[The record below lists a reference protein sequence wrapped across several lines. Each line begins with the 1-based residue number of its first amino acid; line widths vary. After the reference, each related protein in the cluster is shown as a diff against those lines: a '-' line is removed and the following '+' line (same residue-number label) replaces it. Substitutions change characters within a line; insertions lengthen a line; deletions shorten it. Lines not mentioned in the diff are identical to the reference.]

1 MKTANWILFDTETTG
16 LAAPIFVVELAA
28 QRMRGWSAEGEPFRK
43 LLNQNQEIPAE
54 ASRVH
59 GYTREI
65 LERDGEPAQ
74 QVYREFAAYAG
85 NLPLVSYNL
94 EYDLDEVLQPEWRR
108 LRIAPVGQRG
118 FCALRLAQRLLD
130 PVLAGNCKL
139 QTLRQY
145 YRLPERGAHT
155 ALGDVQT
162 VADLFA
168 NVLRPIAGH
177 RGLDSWEKLAA
188 FAAEEWY
195 PSRIAFGKHKGRL
208 IQEARKDAELRRWLD
223 WLAGSANARNAKM
236 GRWYLR
242 QLEKDLPADATVF
255 ATAGIDGKRG
265 KVSFNPKTE
274 VVTTRA
280 SLPRTTPVFGLKAGQ
295 AALVIYVNPEL
306 EELRQLVSGARAR
319 LAELEVDYARE
330 KSRVDAMQAALFRR
344 LRVHY
349 QKRDRLRL
357 ILDYR
362 KKYLDSLVRGGEEEA
377 KQAEENFEQARA
389 QADRDYEETA
399 AAVAEKKAL
408 TAAEEAELNGL
419 WRKLVKLY
427 HPDRFAHE
435 PDKLATYEKLTAAI
449 NRAKEAGDIQTLREI
464 AEDPAG
470 YILRQGWTGLDFS
483 DEVELAELR
492 RLHESLQLEI
502 IAVIE
507 SLEQLKESAE
517 YELCGIAEQKPGV
530 LDELAA
536 ERTKL
541 LEQESAELQ
550 QQAEKLADEIKELKG
565 EAASRIG

>member
-1 MKTANWILFDTETTG
+1 MKASSWILFDTETTG

-108 LRIAPVGQRG
+108 LRVAPVGRRG

-130 PVLAGNCKL
+130 PVPAGNCKL

-223 WLAGSANARNAKM
+223 WLAGSANSRNAKM

-265 KVSFNPKTE
+265 KVSF
-274 VVTTRA
+274 
-280 SLPRTTPVFGLKAGQ
+280 KAGQ

-344 LRVHY
+344 LREHY

-377 KQAEENFEQARA
+377 KQAEENYAKARA
-389 QADRDYEETA
+389 QTDKDYEETA

-408 TAAEEAELNGL
+408 TADEEAELNGL

-427 HPDRFAHE
+427 HPDRFANE

-449 NRAKEAGDIQTLREI
+449 NRAKEAGDIKTLREI

-470 YILRQGWTGLDFS
+470 FILRQGWTGLDFS

-517 YELCGIAEQKPGV
+517 YELCGIVEQRPGV

-550 QQAEKLADEIKELKG
+550 QQAEKLADEIKELSG